1 VTEPS
6 DTPNLESRQV
16 EAFEPLPGDLL
27 VSARRARGL
36 STAKA
41 AESLNLDESVVL
53 ALEENRFESLGA
65 PVFARGHLR
74 KYARLLALDPDTV
87 IRAYDAIA
95 TEQSAASLSVTP
107 TVEKSRRPV
116 MGQRALWIVLAVA
129 VLASA
134 IVVWRVLQNG
144 DAPTA
149 ESDQPTARVVEAE
162 PAPAPADPNTGP
174 TEQASAPGGAAADS
188 PLQSAAVA
196 IPVEPAPQ
204 DVPAADS
211 TQSEAPQSSQAV
223 EAPDQLVFSFDKDSW
238 LDVRDGQG
246 RRLAYEMGR
255 RGTQR
260 TITGQAPFQVFL
272 GNWSGVTIAYG
283 GETFSVPASARQGNT
298 ARFSIPDG
306 NAD

>member
-1 VTEPS
+1 MTEAS
-6 DTPNLESRQV
+6 DKPDLESRQV
-16 EAFEPLPGDLL
+16 EAFEPLSGDLL

-95 TEQSAASLSVTP
+95 REQSAASLSVTP
-107 TVEKSRRPV
+107 TVEKSRRPIT
-116 MGQRALWIVLAVA
+116 GQRALWIVLAVA

-134 IVVWRVLQNG
+134 IVLWRVLQNG

-149 ESDQPTARVVEAE
+149 EADPPTARVAEAE
-162 PAPAPADPNTGP
+162 PPPVPADPNTGSQG
-174 TEQASAPGGAAADS
+174 QASAPSGAAADS
-188 PLQSAAVA
+188 PRRPAAVA
-196 IPVEPAPQ
+196 IPAEPAPQ
-204 DVPAADS
+204 EIPAADS
-211 TQSEAPQSSQAV
+211 PQSQAPQSSQAV
-223 EAPDQLVFSFDKDSW
+223 DAPGQLVFSFDKDSW